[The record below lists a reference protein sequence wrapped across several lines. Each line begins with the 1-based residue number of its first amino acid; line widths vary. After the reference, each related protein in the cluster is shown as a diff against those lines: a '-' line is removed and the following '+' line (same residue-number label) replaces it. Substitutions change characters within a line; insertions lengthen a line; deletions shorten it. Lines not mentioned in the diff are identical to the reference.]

1 MSYQRSA
8 LIVTFITNFMA
19 FSQSQLEGAQTS
31 TGGWI
36 FIAVAWTV
44 IAAMWL
50 ATSYS
55 SRVLRNYS
63 SKSSVI

>member
-1 MSYQRSA
+1 M
-8 LIVTFITNFMA
+8 TFTTNFMA
-19 FSQSQLEGAQTS
+19 LSQSQIEGAQAS

-36 FIAVAWTV
+36 FIALAWTA

-55 SRVLRNYS
+55 SRVLRNLRQ
-63 SKSSVI
+63 